1 MKHLYRA
8 LTLVALTPFSAN
20 AAESQNI
27 LTCEKLNTPLIHN
40 ASGIVTPYCN
50 QAETA
55 CRALDFLL
63 ERPKN
68 DKLRMDVEANLRDE
82 VRHKLDLC
90 EIALRKTKP
99 KSLPER

>member
-20 AAESQNI
+20 ADESQNI
-27 LTCEKLNTPLIHN
+27 LTCEKLNTPFIHN

-55 CRALDFLL
+55 C
-63 ERPKN
+63 
-68 DKLRMDVEANLRDE
+68 
-82 VRHKLDLC
+82 
-90 EIALRKTKP
+90 
-99 KSLPER
+99 

>member
-8 LTLVALTPFSAN
+8 LALIALAPFSAN
-20 AAESQNI
+20 AAESKNI
-27 LTCEKLNTPLIHN
+27 LTCTKLNTSLIYN

-50 QAETA
+50 PAATV

-68 DKLRMDVEANLRDE
+68 DKFRMDVEANLRNE
-82 VRHKLDLC
+82 VRLKLDIC

-99 KSLPER
+99 KALPER